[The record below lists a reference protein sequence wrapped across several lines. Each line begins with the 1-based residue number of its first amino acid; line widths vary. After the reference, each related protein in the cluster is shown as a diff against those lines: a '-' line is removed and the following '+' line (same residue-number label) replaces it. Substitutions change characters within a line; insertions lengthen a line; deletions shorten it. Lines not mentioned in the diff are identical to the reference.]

1 MNAED
6 IGRILL
12 FEDDDLIVVNKPYG
26 YFVHKSS
33 LDATS
38 DQILM
43 YPVRDYTGCHVY
55 PIHRLDR
62 KTTGILLFAKN
73 KSALAHYN
81 KLFEDRKVDKTYLT
95 ICRGFLPDSGTIDY
109 ALKLESGKVQDAI
122 TSFKLIEKSEIPVEG
137 QKFPTSRF
145 SLAEFYPETGRM
157 HQIRKHAAHIFHPI
171 VADRPHGCNK
181 LNKVLIEQ
189 MDIHRMVLHALSL
202 EIHQSNGA
210 GSQYFFAPLP
220 IEFILTAQKLGF
232 NDLNNK
238 YSVTLFSGQP
248 KSKPAADQSPGNDSI
263 Q

>member
-6 IGRILL
+6 ISRILL

-43 YPVRDYTGCHVY
+43 YPVRDYAGCHVY

-62 KTTGILLFAKN
+62 KTTGILMFAKN
-73 KSALAHYN
+73 KSTLAYYN
-81 KLFEDRKVDKTYLT
+81 KLFEYRQVDKSYLT
-95 ICRGFLPDSGTIDY
+95 ICRGYLPDSGTIDY

-122 TSFKLIEKSEIPVEG
+122 TSFKLIEKSEIPVTG

-145 SLAEFYPETGRM
+145 SLVEFYPKTGRM

-189 MDIHRMVLHALSL
+189 MDIHRMVLHAYTL
-202 EIHQSNGA
+202 EVKHENGV

-220 IEFILTAQKLGF
+220 EEFINTALKLGF
-232 NDLNNK
+232 GNLAIK
-238 YSVTLFSGQP
+238 YSAMLFPGQP
-248 KSKPAADQSPGNDSI
+248 KSKPAPHQTPGNNSI